1 MILKHEGK
9 SLVLLTFLIYIYMN
23 KKYFG
28 LIIRG
33 IDYNIGFNVHALLAY
48 EAMTNQPFS
57 LKTLKDF
64 CTPKSLEDLCKLLYC
79 CVVTGTSGLDITYQE
94 FIDEL
99 GKSQSPY
106 VVLLEFIDFLNDMK
120 MERLSGEEDDEE

>member
-1 MILKHEGK
+1 
-9 SLVLLTFLIYIYMN
+9 MN

-33 IDYNIGFNVHALLAY
+33 IDYNIGFNVHALLMY
-48 EAMTNQPFS
+48 EKLTNANQSFS
-57 LKTLKDF
+57 LKNLKDY
-64 CTPKSLEDLCKLLYC
+64 CTPKTLEGLCKLLYC
-79 CVVTGTSGLDITYQE
+79 CVVTGTSDLDITYQE

-106 VVLLEFIDFLNDMK
+106 VVLLEFRDFLNDMK
-120 MERLSGEEDDEE
+120 MECLSGEEEDNEE

>member
-1 MILKHEGK
+1 MFTEFEYTNEIMKIK
-9 SLVLLTFLIYIYMN
+9 
-23 KKYFG
+23 
-28 LIIRG
+28 G
-33 IDYNIGFNVHALLAY
+33 IDVVVEYNMRALLMY
-48 EAMTNQPFS
+48 EKIGGQFNPNN
-57 LKTLKDF
+57 LEDF
-64 CTPKSLEDLCKLLYC
+64 CFPNNLEDLCKLLYC

-106 VVLLEFIDFLNDMK
+106 VVLLEFRDFLNDMK